1 MKHAL
6 ILALLLVAGCK
17 MADVENAAS
26 DAEKARH
33 EMRQAAYE
41 ARRDSLKAASARAA
55 AHADSVTAEQPMTAA
70 KVAAVMQANDITLPQ
85 VVAFLYTYGFDVVSR
100 SNTLRPHWSPAP
112 PGRDA
117 QGNIVPVAY
126 YVANV
131 RIAVGDTTLAVYAPQ
146 AVGPVWMRVKAYDGR
161 GMSGIWSQTEVS
173 GGGALLPG
181 VAE

>member
-1 MKHAL
+1 MKHAI

-17 MADVENAAS
+17 MADVENSAS

-55 AHADSVTAEQPMTAA
+55 AHADSATDLPEIPESSHAA

-126 YVANV
+126 YVANI
-131 RIAVGDTTLAVYAPQ
+131 RIAAAAP
-146 AVGPVWMRVKAYDGR
+146 
-161 GMSGIWSQTEVS
+161 SQRRTGS
-173 GGGALLPG
+173 QPPAGSPTPSRATRWRCPC
-181 VAE
+181 